1 MRALIIEDYAI
12 LAMTIAEELRDL
24 GFENVSCAS
33 NCAEAIKLAASECPD
48 LITAD
53 HRLFGE
59 SGIDAVREICAARP
73 VPVVY
78 IVALP
83 DEVQREVPDAVILAK
98 PFTSA
103 GLADAVERAMTA
115 FHSESWSP
123 LSRDGPTAKAT

>member
-24 GFENVSCAS
+24 GFEYVACAY
-33 NCAEAIKLAASECPD
+33 NCAEAIKLAAAECPD

-53 HRLFGE
+53 HRLLGE
-59 SGIDAVREICAARP
+59 SGIAAVREICAARP

-83 DEVQREVPDAVILAK
+83 DEVQKEVPDAVVLAK
-98 PFTSA
+98 PFNSA

-115 FHSESWSP
+115 FHLEPWQFPSK
-123 LSRDGPTAKAT
+123 DGPAASAS